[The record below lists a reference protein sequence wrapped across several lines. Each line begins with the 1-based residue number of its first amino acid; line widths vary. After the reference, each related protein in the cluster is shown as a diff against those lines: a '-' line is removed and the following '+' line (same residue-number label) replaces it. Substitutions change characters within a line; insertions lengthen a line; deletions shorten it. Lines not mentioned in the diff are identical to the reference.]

1 MTLRLQCKEAFSNHP
16 SLAEMMCCLILC
28 FFPDGL
34 CILLV
39 KSLASI
45 LRSQANTA
53 NATKIFCRHL
63 GSLSQTPKSII
74 TLYKKKKTKQNVK
87 DVLIFCISAHVKAPV
102 C

>member
-1 MTLRLQCKEAFSNHP
+1 M
-16 SLAEMMCCLILC
+16 

-34 CILLV
+34 CFLLV

-45 LRSQANTA
+45 LQSQANPA

-74 TLYKKKKTKQNVK
+74 TLSQKKQKVK

-102 C
+102 CEGALALLQDVAPLETTFF